1 MLRLYTFGG
10 LRIERDNQPLQL
22 PTQRARD
29 LLAYLVVFRDR
40 PHPRAVLSGILWP
53 DLPEGKARRRL
64 SDTLWRVRRALG
76 DCLAADDETI
86 WFNTELPCW
95 LDVRAFESG
104 VQDDHV
110 DASCLQLYRGPFLDG
125 FFHDWVLLER
135 ERLHSLYLE
144 AQQRLLEEHKQA
156 GDYVAALEVARRLV
170 TTEPLHE
177 AAHRELMRLY
187 HLLGRDA
194 EAVAQYH
201 RCCETLQEELGVS
214 PAKETTALYHTLSG
228 NVPATDMPSPHLP
241 IQARHF
247 ALDFDELGLV
257 GRDAERAALLRHLE
271 AALSGQGGFV
281 LLDGEPGI
289 GKTRLARELVAGA
302 RWRNVAT
309 TTACAGDLAISSS
322 YAWLLAALKPLLTPL
337 RIRQLGHVVDA
348 EHLWAVAPL
357 LLSLA
362 QVLPDTPSP
371 SDLPPAQARGRIQQ
385 ALIALVLGLGCIA
398 PHLWVLED
406 LQWADAETLALL
418 PLLLPRLTK
427 SRTLFLLT
435 GRSAELRANSAVWD
449 MLQVLDRAGPFPRY
463 TLGRLDADTIG
474 SLVRGLL
481 GENVPDLASH
491 LLRESEGVPLF
502 VVETLKMWRDDGYLL
517 FDELDGWRLR
527 GDVPQTFPHHL
538 GDAVI
543 SHRLSY
549 LSQPAETTL
558 SVAAV
563 IGPEVDFD
571 LLAYVCTHQLPAS
584 TNTSDVDYIAISD
597 ELLRL
602 GFLVE
607 TDDDYR
613 FSHEQVCRIVYH
625 RLAQTQRARLHRR
638 IALALETLSP
648 DRFELLAHHYAAA
661 GDRQPAIHYLT
672 RAAEQACG
680 LFAHQAAAACYDR
693 LLDLLIHP
701 EDRLARYE
709 VLHDRAKVLGWLGD
723 REAQGRDLEE
733 ALELAR
739 ALAGGASLV
748 DAHVAATLQLR
759 SEWYRLQG
767 RYEPADED
775 ALVALDMYRQ
785 MGDERSQA
793 TLLCQLGWNVVF
805 TADSPRAFDYL
816 NESLAIYRS
825 LEDLQGQL
833 DCLNGLTGAAELAGE
848 YCGALS
854 YVQESNRLAELVGDP
869 HLISRTYL
877 NLGAIRCALGD
888 LEAAMADLQQALEIS
903 ETASDRPIQA
913 SAHCY
918 LGIVDTERDRFA
930 SAQAHLEL
938 ALETFREVQDLSW
951 EGDALAAL
959 GRLALLRGDLAAAIE
974 YLQAAHQRNQ
984 ESNELGYATTDLS
997 YLARAE
1003 LALGDEDV
1011 AWRNSLEA
1019 VQTLEAGLQGVEHP
1033 QRIYYNHFLV
1043 AQATRHWAVAR
1054 TALERA
1060 ADSVEKHASRI
1071 DDPALR
1077 KSYLI
1082 GLRVNRAIAE
1092 AAAELPPPGCLRV
1105 RLPRAD
1111 APPHRRPAP
1120 DETVGLVWTLD
1131 TGEQDA
1137 APVRQEGKVAA
1148 RRRCILRLCAE
1159 AEASGASPR
1168 ADDLA
1173 GALQVTPR
1181 TIRTDLAALHR
1192 QGHAVCVC
1200 GRID

>member
-10 LRIERDNQPLQL
+10 LRIERDNQLLQL
-22 PTQRARD
+22 PTQKARD

-76 DCLAADDETI
+76 DCLAADDEAI

-104 VQDDHV
+104 VQDGHA
-110 DASCLQLYRGPFLDG
+110 DASCFQLYRGPFLDG

-144 AQQRLLEEHKQA
+144 AQQHLLEENKQA
-156 GDYVAALEVARRLV
+156 GDYVAAMEVARQLV

-201 RCCETLQEELGVS
+201 RCREVLQEELGVS
-214 PAKETTALYHTLSG
+214 PAQETTAIYHTLSG
-228 NVPATDMPSPHLP
+228 NMPATELPSPHLP
-241 IQARHF
+241 IQTRHF

-257 GRDAERAALLRHLE
+257 GRDAERAALLSHLE
-271 AALSGQGGFV
+271 AAISGQGGFV

-309 TTACAGDLAISSS
+309 TTACAGELTVSSS
-322 YAWLLAALKPLLTPL
+322 YAWLLAALQPLLTPL
-337 RIRQLGHVVDA
+337 RIRQLDHVVDA
-348 EHLWAVAPL
+348 EHLQAVAPL
-357 LLSLA
+357 LPSLA
-362 QVLPDTPSP
+362 QALLDTPAP
-371 SDLPPAQARGRIQQ
+371 PDLPPAQARERLQQ
-385 ALIALVLGLGCIA
+385 ALIALVLGLGCIT

-418 PLLLPRLTK
+418 PLLLSRLTE

-435 GRSAELRANSAVWD
+435 GRSAELRADSAVWG

-463 TLGRLDADTIG
+463 TLSRLDADTIG
-474 SLVRGLL
+474 SLVSGLL
-481 GENVPDLASH
+481 GENVPDLAGH
-491 LLRESEGVPLF
+491 LSQESEGVPLF
-502 VVETLKMWRDDGYLL
+502 AVETLKMWRDAGYLL
-517 FDELDGWRLR
+517 FDELGGWQLC
-527 GDVPQTFPHHL
+527 GGVPQTFPHHL

-543 SHRLSY
+543 SRRLSY
-549 LSQPAETTL
+549 LSQPAATTL
-558 SVAAV
+558 SMAAV

-571 LLAYVCTHQLPAS
+571 LLAHVCTQPSPAS
-584 TNTSDVDYIAISD
+584 AGTSDVDYIAISD

-607 TDDDYR
+607 MDNSYR
-613 FSHEQVCRIVYH
+613 FSHEQVRRIVYH
-625 RLAQTQRARLHRR
+625 WLAQTQRAHLHRR
-638 IALALETLSP
+638 VALALEALSP

-661 GDRQPAIHYLT
+661 GDRQPAVHYLT
-672 RAAEQACG
+672 RAAEQACS
-680 LFAHQAAAACYDR
+680 LHAHQAAVACYDR

-709 VLHDRAKVLGWLGD
+709 VLHNRAKVLGWLGD
-723 REAQGRDLEE
+723 REAQGRDLED
-733 ALELAR
+733 AHELAR
-739 ALAGGASLV
+739 VLAGGASAV
-748 DAHVAATLQLR
+748 DARVAATLQLR

-785 MGDERSQA
+785 LKDDRSQA
-793 TLLCQLGWNVVF
+793 TLLCQLGWNIVF

-816 NESLAIYRS
+816 NESLSIYRS

-848 YCGALS
+848 YCRALS

-888 LEAAMADLQQALEIS
+888 LGAAAADLQQALEIS
-903 ETASDRPIQA
+903 ETTGDRPIQA

-918 LGIVDTERDRFA
+918 LGIVDTERNRFA
-930 SAQAHLEL
+930 SARAHLEL

-959 GRLALLRGDLAAAIE
+959 GRLALLQNDLAAAVE
-974 YLQAAHQRNQ
+974 YLQAAHQRNK

-997 YLARAE
+997 YLAWTE
-1003 LALGDEDV
+1003 LALGDEDA
-1011 AWRNSLEA
+1011 AWRKSLEA
-1019 VQTLEAGLQGVEHP
+1019 VQALEAGLQGVEHP
-1033 QRIYYNHFLV
+1033 QRIYYNYFLV
-1043 AQATRHWAVAR
+1043 AQATCHWGVAR

-1060 ADSVEKHASRI
+1060 AESVEEHAACI

-1077 KSYLI
+1077 ESYLT
-1082 GLRVNRAIAE
+1082 GLRVNRAIVE

-1111 APPHRRPAP
+1111 VPPHRRPAP
-1120 DETVGLVWTLD
+1120 DETVGLVWTVD
-1131 TGEQDA
+1131 AGEQDA
-1137 APVRQEGKVAA
+1137 ALLKQEGKVAA
-1148 RRRCILRLCAE
+1148 RRQRILRLCAE
-1159 AEASGASPR
+1159 AEAAGASPR

-1173 GALQVTPR
+1173 SALQVTSR
-1181 TIRTDLAALHR
+1181 TVRTDLAALRR
-1192 QGHAVCVC
+1192 QGHAVCVR
-1200 GRID
+1200 GRTD

>member
-10 LRIERDNQPLQL
+10 LRIEYDDQPLQL
-22 PTQRARD
+22 PTQKARD

-40 PHPRAVLSGILWP
+40 RHPRAVLSGILWP
-53 DLPEGKARRRL
+53 DLPEGNARRRL

-76 DCLAADDETI
+76 DCLVADDESI
-86 WFNTELPCW
+86 WFNTELPYW

-104 VQDDHV
+104 VQDGHV

-125 FFHDWVLLER
+125 VFHDWVLLER

-156 GDYVAALEVARRLV
+156 GDYAAALEVARQLAA
-170 TTEPLHE
+170 TEPLHE
-177 AAHRELMRLY
+177 GAHRELMRLY

-201 RCCETLQEELGVS
+201 RCRETLHEELGVS
-214 PAKETTALYHTLSG
+214 PARETTALYHTLSG
-228 NVPATDMPSPHLP
+228 DVPAAGPVSPHLP
-241 IQARHF
+241 IQARRF
-247 ALDFDELGLV
+247 ARDFDELGLV
-257 GRDAERAALLRHLE
+257 GREAERAALLSHLE
-271 AALSGQGGFV
+271 AAISGQGGFV

-309 TTACAGDLAISSS
+309 TMACAGELTVASS

-348 EHLWAVAPL
+348 EHLQAVAPL
-357 LLSLA
+357 LPPLA
-362 QVLPDTPSP
+362 QALSDAPSP
-371 SDLPPAQARGRIQQ
+371 SDLPPVQARERLQQ
-385 ALIALVLGLGCIA
+385 ALIALVLGLGCIT

-418 PLLLPRLTK
+418 PLLLPSLAK

-449 MLQVLDRAGPFPRY
+449 VLQALDRAGPFPRY
-463 TLGRLDADTIG
+463 TLGRLDADAIG
-474 SLVRGLL
+474 SLVCDLL
-481 GENVPDLASH
+481 RENVADLASH
-491 LLRESEGVPLF
+491 LSRESEGVPLF

-517 FDELDGWRLR
+517 FDEVDGWRLR
-527 GDVPQTFPHHL
+527 GDVPQTLPHHL
-538 GDAVI
+538 GDAII
-543 SHRLSY
+543 SRRLSY

-558 SVAAV
+558 SMAAA

-571 LLAYVCTHQLPAS
+571 LLAHVCTHQSPAS
-584 TNTSDVDYIAISD
+584 ADTSDVDYLAISD

-607 TDDDYR
+607 TDDSYC
-613 FSHEQVCRIVYH
+613 FSHEQVRRIVYH
-625 RLAQTQRARLHRR
+625 RLSQTQRARFHRR
-638 IALALETLSP
+638 IALALETLFP

-661 GDRQPAIHYLT
+661 GDRQLAVHYLT
-672 RAAEQACG
+672 HAAEQACS

-701 EDRLARYE
+701 EERLARYE
-709 VLHDRAKVLGWLGD
+709 VLHARARVLGWLGD
-723 REAQGRDLEE
+723 REAQGRDLEQ

-739 ALAGGASLV
+739 TLAGGASPV
-748 DAHVAATLQLR
+748 DARVAATLQLR

-767 RYEPADED
+767 RYGPADED
-775 ALVALDMYRQ
+775 ALVALDMYRRL
-785 MGDERSQA
+785 GDDRSQA

-816 NESLAIYRS
+816 NESLSIYRS
-825 LEDLQGQL
+825 LGDLQGQL

-848 YCGALS
+848 YCRALS
-854 YVQESNRLAELVGDP
+854 YVQESSGLAELVGDP
-869 HLISRTYL
+869 HLVSRTYL

-888 LEAAMADLQQALEIS
+888 LQAAAADLRQALEIS
-903 ETASDRPIQA
+903 ETTGDRPIQA
-913 SAHCY
+913 STHCY

-938 ALETFREVQDLSW
+938 ALDIFREVRDLSW
-951 EGDALAAL
+951 QGDALAAL
-959 GRLALLRGDLAAAIE
+959 GRLALLQGDFVAADE
-974 YLQAAHQRNQ
+974 RLRAAHQRNQ
-984 ESNELGYATTDLS
+984 ESDEIGYAVIDLS
-997 YLARAE
+997 YLARAR
-1003 LALGDEDV
+1003 LAMGDEDT

-1019 VQTLEAGLQGVEHP
+1019 VQALEAGLLGVEHP

-1043 AQATRHWAVAR
+1043 AQATRHWAAAR

-1060 ADSVEKHASRI
+1060 AESVEKHAARI

-1077 KSYLI
+1077 ESYLA
-1082 GLRVNRAIAE
+1082 GLRVNRAITE
-1092 AAAELPPPGCLRV
+1092 AAAELPPRGCLRV

-1111 APPHRRPAP
+1111 VPLHRRPTP
-1120 DETVGLVWTLD
+1120 DETVDLVWTVD
-1131 TGEQDA
+1131 AGEQDA
-1137 APVRQEGKVAA
+1137 IVVGQEGKVAA
-1148 RRRCILRLCAE
+1148 RRQRVLRLCAE
-1159 AEASGASPR
+1159 AEAAGASPL

-1173 GALQVTPR
+1173 GALRVTSR
-1181 TIRTDLAALHR
+1181 TIRTDLAALR
-1192 QGHAVCVC
+1192 REGYAVCAR
-1200 GRID
+1200 GRTG